1 MKLRINLTLL
11 VTLLMVFQTASA
23 QIELFQKS
31 YFVQGTDTLPLR
43 ILYPDGF
50 DESKSYPVVLLLHGM
65 GERGNDNELQLK
77 HGGKFFSSPETRA
90 QYPAIVVFPQCSMQ
104 SFWPAVDFSQD
115 YNPAKPMEYNPFGE
129 PTLAMKLLLSYVDQL
144 RDKKYVDQRRMYLG
158 GISMGGMGTFELL
171 YRRPDVFAAAFP
183 ICGGGNPLSADAFA
197 FKVKVWAF
205 HGAKDDVVNPVNSI
219 QMVDAINT
227 ISNNAK
233 LTIYPEGGH
242 GIWDRVFAEP
252 DLLKWLFFMSK

>member
-1 MKLRINLTLL
+1 
-11 VTLLMVFQTASA
+11 MVSQTATA
-23 QIELFQKS
+23 QIDRFQKS
-31 YFVQGTDTLPLR
+31 YFVQGSDSLPLR

-50 DESKSYPVVLLLHGM
+50 DEAKSYPVIILLHGM
-65 GERGNDNELQLK
+65 GERGNDNELQLL
-77 HGGKFFSSPETRA
+77 HGGEFFSSPETRA

-104 SFWPAVDFSQD
+104 SFWPVVDFFKD
-115 YNPAKPMEYNPFGE
+115 RDPAQALQFNPFGE
-129 PTLAMKLLLSYVDQL
+129 PGQAMKLLLGYVDQL
-144 RDKKYVDQRRMYLG
+144 GEKKYVDKRRMYLG

-219 QMVDAINT
+219 QMVDAINS
-227 ISNNAK
+227 ISNDNAK

-242 GIWDRVFAEP
+242 AIWDRVFAEP
-252 DLLKWLFFMSK
+252 DLLKWLFSMSK